1 MAFSAA
7 DLTILRIRCP
17 GCGQHTEK
25 LVTVLVRKSNIPR
38 NVCGSP
44 IDLDTP
50 INRLLIKETAQN
62 CARIGAAL
70 MAQIAGPSAAP
81 WGESA
86 LATRRDRISRCAG
99 RECRRA

>member
-1 MAFSAA
+1 MVAFSAA

-25 LVTVLVRKSNIPR
+25 LVTVLVRKSNIPC

-50 INRLLIKETAQN
+50 VNRLLIKETAQN

-70 MAQIAGPSAAP
+70 LAQIGGPSAGP
-81 WGESA
+81 
-86 LATRRDRISRCAG
+86 
-99 RECRRA
+99 

>member
-25 LVTVLVRKSNIPR
+25 LVTVLVRKSNVPCS
-38 NVCGSP
+38 VCGSP
-44 IDLDTP
+44 IDLETP
-50 INRLLIKETAQN
+50 MNRLLIRETAQN

-70 MAQIAGPSAAP
+70 IAHAA
-81 WGESA
+81 E
-86 LATRRDRISRCAG
+86 L
-99 RECRRA
+99 

>member
-1 MAFSAA
+1 MVAFSAA

-25 LVTVLVRKSNIPR
+25 LVTVLVRKSNIPCT
-38 NVCGSP
+38 VCGSP

-50 INRLLIKETAQN
+50 VNRLLIKETAQN

-70 MAQIAGPSAAP
+70 LSQIAGQIADPSAGP
-81 WGESA
+81 
-86 LATRRDRISRCAG
+86 
-99 RECRRA
+99 

>member
-7 DLTILRIRCP
+7 DLTILRIRCS

-25 LVTVLVRKSNIPR
+25 LVTVLVRKSNIPC
-38 NVCGSP
+38 NVCGSL

-50 INRLLIKETAQN
+50 MNRLLIKETAQN

-70 MAQIAGPSAAP
+70 LAQVATSAPPVSTSPSPGLPQA
-81 WGESA
+81 
-86 LATRRDRISRCAG
+86 DD
-99 RECRRA
+99 RRA